1 MNILIAC
8 HCKAQHMP
16 VYITDSIT
24 NPKAKYYSLYDEKM
38 LPEIKQQFGINKI
51 DYIDKKCNKNTTL
64 SGNQYTKWDDLP
76 LYDAIYLIHC
86 PIYGLFTMK
95 EEYKYIDSLRNI
107 YKDMRNHLKPNGY
120 IYIENDVRPTYVK
133 VGSPGGSF
141 IRDSLIV
148 KGDKIK
154 HIRKVYDD
162 IFQSNSNGNSN
173 SNENGNGKVKYT
185 LDIVEGKK
193 LDKLPFHI
201 GTEKSYPNSSWF
213 AKRRVM
219 ILKFPKG
226 TSKNKTS
233 KHSSTPKKTNKTKK
247 TITK

>member
-1 MNILIAC
+1 
-8 HCKAQHMP
+8 
-16 VYITDSIT
+16 
-24 NPKAKYYSLYDEKM
+24 M

-51 DYIDKKCNKNTTL
+51 DYIDKKCNKNTTS
-64 SGNQYTKWDDLP
+64 SGNQYTNWDDLP

-141 IRDSLIV
+141 IRDSLVV
-148 KGDKIK
+148 KGDKIE

-162 IFQSNSNGNSN
+162 IFQSNIN
-173 SNENGNGKVKYT
+173 SNENGKGKCKVKYS
-185 LDIVEGKK
+185 LDIVEDEK

-201 GTEKSYPNSSWF
+201 GTEKRYTDSSWV

-226 TSKNKTS
+226 TSNPKTRKANNKTTKKTGKHSS
-233 KHSSTPKKTNKTKK
+233 KHSSKPKKTKTTKK